1 MEAYLETIGQYKQY
15 AVALIREYNHNSA
28 PCSIYMPVDKTEYI
42 MEVVRKTARYL
53 HPTATVSFTQDWDDE
68 FSIKATMTTK

>member
-1 MEAYLETIGQYKQY
+1 METYLETIGQYKQY
-15 AVALIREYNHNSA
+15 ADALANVYMRNGA
-28 PCSIYMPVDKTEYI
+28 PCSIYVPVDKTDYI

-68 FSIKATMTTK
+68 FSIKATMATK